1 MHRPYQEGC
10 IMDAALNGPFG
21 RTELGPSV
29 LTIGRAP
36 TNALVVNDA
45 KASSR
50 HAEISPSGS
59 GYSISDLGSTN
70 GTFVNEQRLDRNV
83 PRMLTAGDKVRIG
96 DTVFTYEG
104 PAAFQQDATV
114 YAGEA
119 NSPGYQPTVAAPPPY
134 TNYDQGYVPPQQAQ
148 GAWAPPYQQS
158 SSGYPP
164 PPAAYPA
171 YTPPGQAGY
180 AGAPAATTA
189 PKMNRNLLIGLGAA
203 GVVVIAV
210 LIILFAVV
218 LPSTPSK
225 TLDAFCN
232 ALKAHDYQTAYNQ
245 FSTRVQALGSEA
257 SFANAVSQ
265 STIASCTHGTPSESG
280 NSATG
285 SITFF
290 SSAGQQSTGT
300 VTLVKENGTWKI
312 DNFPS
317 S

>member
-1 MHRPYQEGC
+1 
-10 IMDAALNGPFG
+10 MDAALNGPFG
-21 RTELGPSV
+21 RTALGPAV
-29 LTIGRAP
+29 LTIGRAG
-36 TNALVVNDA
+36 TNALVVNDV

-50 HAEISPSGS
+50 HAEISPTGS
-59 GYSISDLGSTN
+59 SYSITDVGSTN

-104 PAAFQQDATV
+104 PTAFQQDATV

-119 NSPGYQPTVAAPPPY
+119 NNPGYQPTVAAPPPY
-134 TNYDQGYVPPQQAQ
+134 TNYDQGYVPTQQGQ
-148 GAWAPPYQQS
+148 AWEPYQQVPPQPPA
-158 SSGYPP
+158 GYPP
-164 PPAAYPA
+164 PAVYPS
-171 YTPPGQAGY
+171 YTPQGQPGYVGT
-180 AGAPAATTA
+180 PAATTA

-203 GVVVIAV
+203 GAVVVV
-210 LIILFAVV
+210 LLIILFAVV

-232 ALKAHDYQTAYNQ
+232 ALKAQDYQTAYNQ

-257 SFANAVSQ
+257 SFASAAGQSQ
-265 STIASCTHGTPSESG
+265 IASCTHNTPVESG
-280 NSATG
+280 NTATG

-290 SSAGQQSTGT
+290 SSAGQQSTGA